1 LISFSWRCPRLSKT
15 IDAKTF
21 MTVAVV
27 GVPKS
32 SGQVGFSDKNHKN
45 ETSRINYSDMSSQ
58 GL

>member
-1 LISFSWRCPRLSKT
+1 
-15 IDAKTF
+15 

-27 GVPKS
+27 GAPKS